1 VIYLQAPGGVLKIVV
16 LDTDEVA
23 RLKLAVPA
31 LAPDTSVMVA
41 WTPDPAWL
49 TERLRSGP
57 GTSADIARSIDES
70 ARRPQAAPAGL
81 LVGLDGQRLTVTAEP
96 VAEGSVLAEA
106 AGLIEFLARAIPA
119 DRQGDSFKANV
130 ARLLG
135 RIDRAEAEAKTRPDY
150 TAAVDELLDTWPL
163 DGYELEAFMSAT
175 FIPAVEAAR
184 AAAKGGA

>member
-130 ARLLG
+130 AR
-135 RIDRAEAEAKTRPDY
+135 PDY